1 LITLHIT
8 DRDGALAARDAE
20 PGQSLMR
27 ALRRLGYDIQAICG
41 GAASCATCHVHVA
54 PEWVARLAPR
64 ESDEVDLLSDTESFD
79 PATSRLSCQIP
90 LTSELDGLIL
100 TIAPED

>member
-1 LITLHIT
+1 MITLHIT
-8 DRDGALAARDAE
+8 DRDGAPAE
-20 PGQSLMR
+20 RNADPGQSLMR

-54 PEWVARLAPR
+54 PDWAGRLAPR
-64 ESDEVDLLSDTESFD
+64 ESDEVDLLSDTESYD
-79 PATSRLSCQIP
+79 PERSRLSCQIP
-90 LTSELDGLIL
+90 LTPALDGLTV